1 MEPGVLERIQQDPVY
16 NRLRRKAAAIRWAMT
31 ALAIFAYGSYSWLTG
46 YAGEWFS
53 RPLVASGSV
62 TIGLAWIAGSILL
75 LVATQVVYEW
85 FCRKELDP
93 LRTVLTN
100 KYMTGEADESG

>member
-1 MEPGVLERIQQDPVY
+1 MEPGVFDRILEDPDY
-16 NRLRRKAAAIRWAMT
+16 SRLRRKAAVIRWVMT
-31 ALAIFAYGSYSWLTG
+31 CLAIFAYGSYSWLTG

-75 LVATQVVYEW
+75 LVATEVAYEW

-93 LRTVLTN
+93 LRAKLTEM
-100 KYMTGEADESG
+100 YLGEADETE